1 MTKLSSNR
9 NVIFVK
15 VASGKQPV
23 KDWIEKFPENDKTRV
38 MYDIGLIQA
47 GIITMDHPKIRDIRG
62 VKGLREIK
70 CNLPS
75 KRNARILFC
84 IENQALVLLHGF
96 IKQTNKTPKKK
107 IAVAKSRM
115 QGLQK

>member
-38 MYDIGLIQA
+38 MFDIGLIQA

-70 CNLPS
+70 CKLPS

-96 IKQTNKTPKKK
+96 IKQTNKTPRKE